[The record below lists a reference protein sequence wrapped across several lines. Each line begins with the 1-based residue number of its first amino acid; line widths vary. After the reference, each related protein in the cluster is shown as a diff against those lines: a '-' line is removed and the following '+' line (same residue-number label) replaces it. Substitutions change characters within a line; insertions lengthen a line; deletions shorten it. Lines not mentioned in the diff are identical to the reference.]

1 MKLLKI
7 SLLLTAICFAGCK
20 KNDVTAPNDPTPQH
34 HVTPTFVILGSSTAA
49 GDGANPID
57 SSWVKRMT
65 ATINKDT
72 TKANVINLA
81 SAGYVTYQAMP
92 TGSRTASRPDPD
104 TTRNITKALS
114 YKPALVII
122 AFPSN
127 DIANNYSDE
136 EIMGNYARM
145 THMLDSAK
153 VQYIVGG
160 TQPRNFATADQKT
173 RLKTLNDKIISA
185 YNIHVDESLDQL
197 SNPDYSIKT
206 IYSAG
211 DGIHLN
217 NAGHNVIYV
226 ATMKQPVLTQMLG
239 LK

>member
-1 MKLLKI
+1 
-7 SLLLTAICFAGCK
+7 
-20 KNDVTAPNDPTPQH
+20 
-34 HVTPTFVILGSSTAA
+34 
-49 GDGANPID
+49 
-57 SSWVKRMT
+57 
-65 ATINKDT
+65 
-72 TKANVINLA
+72 
-81 SAGYVTYQAMP
+81 MP